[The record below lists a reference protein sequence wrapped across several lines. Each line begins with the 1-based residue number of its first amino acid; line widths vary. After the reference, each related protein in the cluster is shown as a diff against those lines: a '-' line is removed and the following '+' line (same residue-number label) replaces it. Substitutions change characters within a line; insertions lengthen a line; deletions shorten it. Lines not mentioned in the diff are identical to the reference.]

1 MSSQNSYVE
10 ILTLSVIILGDG
22 AFASQLGHKGGA
34 LLNRIS
40 VLIRREQVSPCP
52 HVCVCVCV
60 CIHIIYASYTYHICI
75 IYTHHIYVYIYIH
88 VCMYVCVYYIY
99 THTYIYTS
107 YKEKAVTYKPERES
121 SLRTEP
127 RWCPNLGLPVSR
139 TMKKCLLFQP
149 PFL

>member
-60 CIHIIYASYTYHICI
+60 YTSYMHHIHIIYASYIHI
-75 IYTHHIYVYIYIH
+75 IYMCTYIYMYVCMCVSIIYIH
-88 VCMYVCVYYIY
+88 THIYIH
-99 THTYIYTS
+99 HTKRRQSPINQ
-107 YKEKAVTYKPERES
+107 KE
-121 SLRTEP
+121 
-127 RWCPNLGLPVSR
+127 NLH
-139 TMKKCLLFQP
+139 
-149 PFL
+149 